1 LASRRADDEKEKRER
16 ERERKSVFSN
26 GSNVRFETFLFLCV
40 VFFAFFSLSLSLSVF
55 HFFFPQNTYR
65 LVCFLFSPKNK
76 RFEFAAPKYYDF
88 VSHNSAEGKK
98 NRTKESK
105 TAEMYFESE
114 KPSGECLLFF
124 FSVGCFTQSES
135 LVVVGA
141 KPLPSLLLVRVLG
154 GGPRD
159 FFENSRG
166 CTLFSF
172 LFSREAF

>member
-1 LASRRADDEKEKRER
+1 M
-16 ERERKSVFSN
+16 
-26 GSNVRFETFLFLCV
+26 RFETFLFLCV
-40 VFFAFFSLSLSLSVF
+40 VFFAFFSLSLSLSLSLSVF

-135 LVVVGA
+135 LSSSSSGQSRF
-141 KPLPSLLLVRVLG
+141 LPSSSCVFWG
-154 GGPRD
+154 EGPAIFLKIREGAH
-159 FFENSRG
+159 FS
-166 CTLFSF
+166 LFSF
-172 LFSREAF
+172 RAKTFTSCFFLSLSLSLSLSACA